1 MQNHFNDGKKRE
13 TLKIGKWLPKLV
25 DSEAHF
31 REKLKNVQ
39 VQWAEL
45 KSRQLKENAGISFVS
60 FRDKSCVS
68 EMIDELEIFK
78 AKLEGS
84 GKYEKL
90 DIESWEV

>member
-1 MQNHFNDGKKRE
+1 MQNHFNDGKKRD

-45 KSRQLKENAGISFVS
+45 KSR
-60 FRDKSCVS
+60 
-68 EMIDELEIFK
+68 
-78 AKLEGS
+78 
-84 GKYEKL
+84 
-90 DIESWEV
+90 